1 MEDLNDFYYFSEVA
15 QRGGFSAAARALK
28 IPKSRLSRRISEL
41 EARLGARL
49 LLRTTRQLHLTP
61 LGEDF
66 LRHCRAMVTEA
77 QAAQE
82 LIERGIAEP
91 RGRIRVACPVMLAQR
106 QLAPMLLRF
115 LQADPQI
122 SVELEASNRRVDVV
136 AEGFDIAIRARVP
149 PLQDGDLVAKPLGIA
164 RRLLL
169 ASPELLAR
177 LGEPAEPE
185 ELRRYPSLGLSAPDG
200 RHLWR
205 LSRQDGEAR
214 DIEHRPV
221 LVTDEMMLLHE
232 AVVAG
237 HGIVQLPELVCQ
249 SDLQSGRLQRLLPE
263 WRAPHDLIYAAYV
276 SRRRNIPAVQAFLD
290 YLGREV
296 GPALPQLEHGGF
308 TME

>member
-49 LLRTTRQLHLTP
+49 LLRTTRQLHLTAI
-61 LGEDF
+61 GEDF
-66 LRHCRAMVTEA
+66 LHHCRAMVTEA

-106 QLAPMLLRF
+106 QLAAMLRQF
-115 LQADPQI
+115 MDSYPKI

-136 AEGFDIAIRARVP
+136 AEGFDVAIRARVP

-169 ASPELLAR
+169 ASTELLAR

-185 ELRRYPSLGLSAPDG
+185 DLKRYPSLGLSAPDG
-200 RHLWR
+200 RHVWR
-205 LSRQDGEAR
+205 LSRKDGLKR
-214 DIEHRPV
+214 DVEYRPQ
-221 LVTDEMMLLHE
+221 LVTDEMMLLHG
-232 AVVAG
+232 AALAG
-237 HGIVQLPELVCQ
+237 QGIVQLPELVCQ
-249 SDLQSGRLQRLLPE
+249 DDIRSGQLVRVLPD
-263 WRAPHDLIYAAYV
+263 WSTAHDLIYAAYV

-290 YLGREV
+290 FLGREV
-296 GPALPQLEHGGF
+296 GPALPQLGQGDLGAA
-308 TME
+308 